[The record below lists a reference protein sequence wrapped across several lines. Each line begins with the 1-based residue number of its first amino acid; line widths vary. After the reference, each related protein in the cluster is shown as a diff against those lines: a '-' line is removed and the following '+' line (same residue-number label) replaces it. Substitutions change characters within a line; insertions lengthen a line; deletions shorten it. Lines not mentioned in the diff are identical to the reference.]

1 MNETIIIIVASVAVL
16 ALSYGFSM
24 WLTRK
29 QQKQSEVSADD
40 WEIGGRELP
49 LYVVVGTQ
57 FATAMGGGILVG
69 QVGNGFN
76 NGFSVMLYG
85 LLCQLSFFILMFIA
99 KWLRKHQFA
108 TVPEILLQFCGS
120 LRLVLLQ
127 SDCLCQ
133 AVYLYHWYPHQ
144 RPHHR
149 HGGAL
154 PALRAALRSKDGSL
168 DRFYIWLPYGNNWL
182 YSCPVYC

>member
-1 MNETIIIIVASVAVL
+1 MNETIIIIVAIVAVL

-49 LYVVVGTQ
+49 LNVVVGTQ

-85 LLCQLSFFILMFIA
+85 LL
-99 KWLRKHQFA
+99 
-108 TVPEILLQFCGS
+108 
-120 LRLVLLQ
+120 
-127 SDCLCQ
+127 
-133 AVYLYHWYPHQ
+133 
-144 RPHHR
+144 
-149 HGGAL
+149 
-154 PALRAALRSKDGSL
+154 
-168 DRFYIWLPYGNNWL
+168 
-182 YSCPVYC
+182 